1 MNNIGEQI
9 IMGCLSALVAALIIS
24 LILAGFAQWLWM
36 IIIVP
41 KFGAPVLT
49 FWEMYGLIVLLRIL
63 FAFNTTTYHKTS

>member
-1 MNNIGEQI
+1 MDYGQQI
-9 IMGCLSALVAALIIS
+9 LSGCLAALLFALIIS

-41 KFGAPVLT
+41 KFSAPALT

-63 FAFNTTTYHKTS
+63 FTNASIKTNNS